1 MAKATV
7 YIHGGDYDCS
17 ELVRMCYRAV
27 DVLPYGSYCW
37 TGNEVAL
44 LTSHGFKERSLSS
57 PQVGD
62 VLWRSGHTEIYLGDG
77 LQGGARHGDYA
88 GGLNGRKGDQDGT
101 EVTKSKYRASD
112 WSKLLRYEG
121 GKTVGGIPCAIAA
134 ALVAEHI
141 IDHQAHGYSQPNR
154 AGDGTLEAVTIEW
167 GEKAASK
174 TVKAGTYECVVD
186 RLNVRDKPTTAGSAV
201 KAQYVKGEK
210 VVLTS
215 YAKVA
220 DGCVWGRY
228 KGATSGQWRYVAVR
242 KTNGTV
248 YLRKV

>member
-37 TGNEVAL
+37 TGNEVSL
-44 LTSHGFKERSLSS
+44 LKSHGFKERSLSS
-57 PQVGD
+57 PQMGD

-77 LQGGARHGDYA
+77 MEGGARVSET
-88 GGLNGRKGDQDGT
+88 GGINGRKGDQTGKEITRSAYDRGH
-101 EVTKSKYRASD
+101 

-121 GKTVGGIPCAIAA
+121 GKTIGGIPCAIAA
-134 ALVAEHI
+134 ALVADHI
-141 IDHQAHGYSQPNR
+141 IDHSAHGYSQPNR

-167 GEKAASK
+167 GEKAASQ

-228 KGATSGQWRYVAVR
+228 KGATSGQWRYAAVR

>member
-37 TGNEVAL
+37 TGNEVSL
-44 LTSHGFKERSLSS
+44 LKSHGFKERSLSS

-77 LQGGARHGDYA
+77 MEGGARVSET
-88 GGLNGRKGDQDGT
+88 GGINGRKGDQTGNEITRSAYDRGH
-101 EVTKSKYRASD
+101 

-134 ALVAEHI
+134 ALVADHI
-141 IDHQAHGYSQPNR
+141 IDHSAHGYSQPNR

-167 GEKAASK
+167 NGSKAAPK
-174 TVKAGTYECVVD
+174 PIPCDVTVRVETDVLRIRSYPDTNDDGNIVGAYGRGGTVALDGIVLPGTGHVWGTYI
-186 RLNVRDKPTTAGSAV
+186 G
-201 KAQYVKGEK
+201 G
-210 VVLTS
+210 
-215 YAKVA
+215 
-220 DGCVWGRY
+220 
-228 KGATSGQWRYVAVR
+228 TSGKRRYIALD
-242 KTNGTV
+242 NTV
-248 YLRKV
+248 VV

>member
-37 TGNEVAL
+37 TGNEVSL
-44 LTSHGFKERSLSS
+44 LKSHGFKERSLSS
-57 PQVGD
+57 PQMGD

-77 LQGGARHGDYA
+77 MEGGARISET
-88 GGLNGRKGDQDGT
+88 GGINGKKGDQTGKEIT
-101 EVTKSKYRASD
+101 RSAYNKGH

-134 ALVAEHI
+134 ALVADHI
-141 IDHQAHGYSQPNR
+141 IDHSAHGYSQPNR
-154 AGDGTLEAVTIEW
+154 AGDGTIEAVTIEW
-167 GEKAASK
+167 DEKAASQ

-228 KGATSGQWRYVAVR
+228 KGVTSGQWRYVAVR

>member
-37 TGNEVAL
+37 TGNEVSL
-44 LTSHGFKERSLSS
+44 LKSHGFKERSLSS
-57 PQVGD
+57 PQMGD

-77 LQGGARHGDYA
+77 MEGGARVSET
-88 GGLNGRKGDQDGT
+88 GGINGRKGDQTGKEITRSAYDRGH
-101 EVTKSKYRASD
+101 

-121 GKTVGGIPCAIAA
+121 GKTIGGIPCAIAA
-134 ALVAEHI
+134 ALVADHI
-141 IDHQAHGYSQPNR
+141 IDHSAHGYSQPNR
-154 AGDGTLEAVTIEW
+154 AGDGTLEAVTIEC
-167 GEKAASK
+167 GEKAASQ

-228 KGATSGQWRYVAVR
+228 KGATSGQWRYAAVR

>member
-1 MAKATV
+1 MAKTTV
-7 YIHGGDYDCS
+7 YIHGGDVDCS

-27 DVLPYGSYCW
+27 EVLPYGSYMW
-37 TGNEVAL
+37 TGNEVSL
-44 LTSHGFKERSLSS
+44 LKSHGFKERSLSS
-57 PQVGD
+57 PQMGD

-77 LQGGARHGDYA
+77 MEGGARVSET
-88 GGLNGRKGDQDGT
+88 GGINGKKGDQTGKEITRSTYDRGH
-101 EVTKSKYRASD
+101 

-121 GKTVGGIPCAIAA
+121 GKTIGGIPCAIAA
-134 ALVAEHI
+134 ALVADHI
-141 IDHQAHGYSQPNR
+141 IDHSAHGYSQPNR

-167 GEKAASK
+167 GEKAASQ

-201 KAQYVKGEK
+201 KAQYVKGET

>member
-7 YIHGGDYDCS
+7 YIHGGDMDCS
-17 ELVRMCYRAV
+17 EFVRVCYRAV

-37 TGNEVAL
+37 TGNEVSL
-44 LTSHGFKERSLSS
+44 LKSHGFKERSLSS

-77 LQGGARHGDYA
+77 MEGGARISET
-88 GGLNGRKGDQDGT
+88 GGINGRKGDQTGK
-101 EVTKSKYRASD
+101 EVTRSAYNKGH

-121 GKTVGGIPCAIAA
+121 GKTIGGIPCAIAA
-134 ALVAEHI
+134 ALVADHI
-141 IDHQAHGYSQPNR
+141 IDHNAHGYSQPNR

-167 GEKAASK
+167 NKKAASE

-228 KGATSGQWRYVAVR
+228 RGATSGQWRYVAVR